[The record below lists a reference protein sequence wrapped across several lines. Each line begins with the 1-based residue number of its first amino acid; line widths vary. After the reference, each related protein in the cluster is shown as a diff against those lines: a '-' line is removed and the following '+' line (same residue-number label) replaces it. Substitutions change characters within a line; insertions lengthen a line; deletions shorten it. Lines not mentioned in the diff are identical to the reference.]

1 MGTKSMS
8 PARTTSVFVL
18 MLVYALTI
26 LAVGLWRSIDA
37 EMFKPNAFYFCLA
50 VSALSILGAFL
61 VRGGWKWIGLVV
73 AMAGAATAL
82 AFYLWCFITKPE
94 QDASVRARS
103 SLRSASYACWRRWCS
118 LVSEKKRI
126 VKRQVKFAKIW
137 IAESNTIETADSTTS
152 TSQRKLGMGLVD
164 QAKFSKQ

>member
-1 MGTKSMS
+1 MS

-94 QDASVRARS
+94 QDASVRVACAIV
-103 SLRSASYACWRRWCS
+103 ASVGQLCVLAT
-118 LVSEKKRI
+118 LVLPCVGEKENRKT
-126 VKRQVKFAKIW
+126 ASKICQ
-137 IAESNTIETADSTTS
+137 D
-152 TSQRKLGMGLVD
+152 LD
-164 QAKFSKQ
+164 C